1 MAQNRLGLSFRRQLL
16 IKHDLDFILK
26 QIKIA
31 EAHAAGT
38 PLDEIRVNAQG
49 NVVATGGTLA
59 ISNPL
64 VP

>member
-1 MAQNRLGLSFRRQLL
+1 ML